1 MVRTRALLLLSALGA
16 VACRARLPVEH
27 VPATHAPLLAPDE
40 DGPVAALP
48 RVEYYQISD
57 G

>member
-1 MVRTRALLLLSALGA
+1 MVRSRAILLLLALGA

-27 VPATHAPLLAPDE
+27 VPATHVPSLAPDAA
-40 DGPVAALP
+40 GPVAALP